1 MGETAD
7 YDYGP
12 EHVCEAF
19 AAYDKLKHASWVDLV
34 LLCFDEKNWVVRICP
49 FGFPKFVLFQ
59 VGLSLVHDH
68 SGRCFKRAATPKVTL
83 RRDVEARRCE
93 VSKHV
98 SMYFRNISMSSRS
111 YTLRGSIAGC
121 PRSKSGA
128 LAWAWQLPDWPF
140 GLIFSV
146 GLIY

>member
-7 YDYGP
+7 DYGP

-34 LLCFDEKNWVVRICP
+34 MLSFDEKKRVVGICL

-68 SGRCFKRAATPKVTL
+68 SGRCFKRAATQKVTL
-83 RRDVEARRCE
+83 RDVEANKE
-93 VSKHV
+93 VRGFKTCFNV
-98 SMYFRNISMSSRS
+98 FSRKMC
-111 YTLRGSIAGC
+111 SIC
-121 PRSKSGA
+121 
-128 LAWAWQLPDWPF
+128 
-140 GLIFSV
+140 
-146 GLIY
+146 